1 MKQTLLFSLFLLM
14 LLFYFYYSEHK
25 EDILNKSS
33 NMTSK
38 TESDTLL
45 SMIKDKMISPFVPC
59 HGEGQ
64 SVWES
69 SKPLNDSKESL
80 FQDLAAS
87 KFIRDC
93 TQNAST
99 NWGVDSETAE
109 ADSTKASVRSKST
122 PRPYP
127 VHVNS
132 KTLFQMCKHYVS
144 GMRCK
149 ESCTFAHGEEELS
162 QWTMQRNIG
171 EQYLTV
177 LQAVLRHIQL
187 LRMNVVGFSQAS

>member
-1 MKQTLLFSLFLLM
+1 M

-25 EDILNKSS
+25 EAILNKIS
-33 NMTSK
+33 NMASE
-38 TESDTLL
+38 TESDTLS
-45 SMIKDKMISPFVPC
+45 SMNMDQMISPFVPC

-69 SKPLNDSKESL
+69 SKPLNDSKEPL

-87 KFIRDC
+87 NFIREC
-93 TQNAST
+93 TQNASAK
-99 NWGVDSETAE
+99 WGVDGETDE
-109 ADSTKASVRSKST
+109 ADSTKASDRSKST

-127 VHVNS
+127 VHVKS
-132 KTLFQMCKHYVS
+132 KTSFQMCKHYAS
-144 GMRCK
+144 GMKCK

-162 QWTMQRNIG
+162 QWTMQRNRG
-171 EQYLTV
+171 EQYLTA

-187 LRMNVVGFSQAS
+187 LRVNVVEFSQTS